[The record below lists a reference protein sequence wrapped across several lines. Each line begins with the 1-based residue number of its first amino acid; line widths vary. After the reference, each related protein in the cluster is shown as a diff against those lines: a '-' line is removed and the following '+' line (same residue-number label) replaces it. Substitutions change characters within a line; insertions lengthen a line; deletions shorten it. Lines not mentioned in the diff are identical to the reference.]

1 LCPNKLNLHPQI
13 TITMGRAFEYRKEK
27 KFKRWDAMAKNFTRI
42 GREIAIAVKNG
53 GPNPDTNPKLRL
65 AIQNAKSVSMPKD
78 RVDSAIKRAS
88 SKEEGTFEEVV
99 YEGIGPG
106 GIALMVECAT
116 DNTTRTVANVRL
128 LFSRGGG
135 ALGTSGSV
143 GYLFDRKGIFKI
155 EAAKINLDELEL
167 ELIDAGAEDI
177 YEEEGVVYVEVTF
190 NDFGTMQ
197 KKLDDL
203 KVEIMGAE
211 LLRLPHN
218 KTSVNTDTETLV
230 NNLIEKLEEDDDVV
244 NVFHNMQEN

>member
-1 LCPNKLNLHPQI
+1 
-13 TITMGRAFEYRKEK
+13 MGRAFEYRKEK

-53 GPNPDTNPKLRL
+53 GANPDTNPKLRL
-65 AIQNAKSVSMPKD
+65 AVQNAKAVQMPKD
-78 RVDSAIKRAS
+78 RVDAAIKRAS
-88 SKEEGTFEEVV
+88 SKEEGNFEEVV

-128 LFSRGGG
+128 IFSRAGGN
-135 ALGTSGSV
+135 LGTSGSV
-143 GYLFDRKGIFKI
+143 GYLFDRKGIFKVD
-155 EAAKINLDELEL
+155 ASKIDLDALEL
-167 ELIDAGAEDI
+167 DLIDAGAEDI
-177 YEEEGVVYVEVTF
+177 YAEEGIVYIETTF

-203 KVEIMGAE
+203 KVEIQGAE
-211 LLRLPHN
+211 LLRLPQN
-218 KTSVNTDTETLV
+218 KTKVNAETENLV

-244 NVFHNMQEN
+244 NVFHNMDEA